1 MPLVIHASESCA
13 FEGNQKILAETEIW
27 VRMPGNR
34 EKLEGLS
41 RATLYKVIRDRSR
54 GVVSISLKEPGTERG
69 IRLLGLRSLRAY
81 LTRLAIEQ
89 NAPAQLAGGSQRD
102 RGASPAA
109 NINFR

>member
-1 MPLVIHASESCA
+1 MQSDVDSPDP
-13 FEGNQKILAETEIW
+13 ETEIW

-41 RATLYKVIRDRSR
+41 RASLYKVIRDKRR

-81 LTRLAIEQ
+81 LARLAFEQ
-89 NAPAQLAGGSQRD
+89 NAHAQLGGKEQGRVK
-102 RGASPAA
+102 GE
-109 NINFR
+109 